1 MKGSYWWLCN
11 TDKGTYVLYPNNGKF
26 YFDSQ
31 CLKECR
37 FNNLTKVARMVRQ
50 DLKPED
56 INMSLQ
62 LSQQIAK
69 LTSDKVSITKEKTAT
84 QRKLDFI
91 RKQLEEIIG
100 RH

>member
-1 MKGSYWWLCN
+1 
-11 TDKGTYVLYPNNGKF
+11 
-26 YFDSQ
+26 
-31 CLKECR
+31 
-37 FNNLTKVARMVRQ
+37 
-50 DLKPED
+50 
-56 INMSLQ
+56 MSLQ